1 MKGTRADVRLVELG
15 LCQSR
20 EKARSLIMSGAVYI
34 NEVRIDKAGDAVP
47 EDCVLTVRENPI
59 FAYNRAKGK
68 HRVPYG
74 TEKARGRFC
83 YNYAGSGGRNC
94 PEYCEGRA

>member
-1 MKGTRADVRLVELG
+1 MKGTRADVRMVELG

-47 EDCVLTVRENPI
+47 EE
-59 FAYNRAKGK
+59 
-68 HRVPYG
+68 
-74 TEKARGRFC
+74 
-83 YNYAGSGGRNC
+83 
-94 PEYCEGRA
+94 

>member
-47 EDCVLTVRENPI
+47 EDCVLTVR
-59 FAYNRAKGK
+59 
-68 HRVPYG
+68 
-74 TEKARGRFC
+74 
-83 YNYAGSGGRNC
+83 
-94 PEYCEGRA
+94 

>member
-47 EDCVLTVRENPI
+47 EDCRLTAQE
-59 FAYNRAKGK
+59 AAD
-68 HRVPYG
+68 
-74 TEKARGRFC
+74 
-83 YNYAGSGGRNC
+83 NC
-94 PEYCEGRA
+94 PTGAIEIRG